1 MGHRRCFHN
10 QFPPFFSV
18 LHCPLELGELQAC
31 PFPNMSSSYLFFCQL
46 CLLLPFTV
54 PCKMVLARPDGRET
68 CPYHCSLR
76 LFMMVRRSSC
86 GLTACWNLV
95 WTSSLVTWSSW
106 LVFFFACSSAV
117 RAHDSQSFSALSFY
131 QDNLNSF
138 NIMCFPSK
146 VVMEGSESEHC
157 SHLSPCDDDANGAA
171 LVKLCRNF
179 TVLAAAWVT

>member
-1 MGHRRCFHN
+1 MLSSHLFLCLPCLL
-10 QFPPFFSV
+10 PPFT
-18 LHCPLELGELQAC
+18 
-31 PFPNMSSSYLFFCQL
+31 M
-46 CLLLPFTV
+46 
-54 PCKMVLARPDGRET
+54 PCKMVLYRPAERKT
-68 CPYHCSLR
+68 CPYHFSLC

-146 VVMEGSESEHC
+146 VVMEGSESEPV
-157 SHLSPCDDDANGAA
+157 SYTHLTLPTSD
-171 LVKLCRNF
+171 LV
-179 TVLAAAWVT
+179 